1 MPKEAAFIVEI
12 LLLSFGREF
21 LRIRYL
27 MTIAGDEWTYI
38 YFYKY
43 YLHLHFKV
51 ITSYEST
58 LASLLPTSGNQLAVV
73 VFIIFCI
80 LTRARLI
87 KHYKV

>member
-12 LLLSFGREF
+12 LLLLFGREF

-43 YLHLHFKV
+43 Y
-51 ITSYEST
+51 IY
-58 LASLLPTSGNQLAVV
+58 
-73 VFIIFCI
+73 IYI
-80 LTRARLI
+80 LKL
-87 KHYKV
+87 

>member
-27 MTIAGDEWTYI
+27 MTIAGDERTYIYI

-43 YLHLHFKV
+43 SIY
-51 ITSYEST
+51 IY
-58 LASLLPTSGNQLAVV
+58 
-73 VFIIFCI
+73 I
-80 LTRARLI
+80 LKL
-87 KHYKV
+87 

>member
-27 MTIAGDEWTYI
+27 MTIAGDERTYI

-43 YLHLHFKV
+43 SIY
-51 ITSYEST
+51 IY
-58 LASLLPTSGNQLAVV
+58 
-73 VFIIFCI
+73 I
-80 LTRARLI
+80 LKL
-87 KHYKV
+87 